1 MSFSLYRL
9 YRKEVLAI
17 QTVGNLDGRY
27 LDNKWTPTKVTFKAR
42 NENEAMKKA
51 RKFWDDGQFGMG
63 SIIVIKVA

>member
-9 YRKEVLAI
+9 YRKEVLAV

-27 LDNKWTPTKVTFKAR
+27 LDNKWTPTKVIFKAR